1 MLCDICIFGAEQH
14 ISKRHSALAVLTRP
28 DKAPKEK
35 KTRATKN
42 IGASACRYLQPTS
55 VRMVTTLPTESQRY
69 RESGVLRGIIFEGKN
84 EGLTSSHIS
93 RGSMVNALILIGHRV
108 EIFEGGNS
116 VT

>member
-42 IGASACRYLQPTS
+42 IGAERVSIFATDQCSYGNPHCRPKVNDIGKVVYY
-55 VRMVTTLPTESQRY
+55 E
-69 RESGVLRGIIFEGKN
+69 GIIFEGTN

-93 RGSMVNALILIGHRV
+93 TGAQWSTH
-108 EIFEGGNS
+108 
-116 VT
+116 

>member
-35 KTRATKN
+35 KNTRDQKHWRGARVDICNRPVFVWQPHCRPKVN
-42 IGASACRYLQPTS
+42 DIGKVVYY
-55 VRMVTTLPTESQRY
+55 E
-69 RESGVLRGIIFEGKN
+69 GIIFEGTN

-93 RGSMVNALILIGHRV
+93 TGAQLI
-108 EIFEGGNS
+108 
-116 VT
+116 T